1 MGLYFE
7 PKEAM
12 RIRSYAAV
20 VAMMTIA
27 AMPAVAAADALRVC
41 LDEDLPPLSVHHRG
55 KPASGFDVALAQA
68 VAQRLG
74 RSLEIQWFESKLDE
88 DSSPALETNA
98 LLSDGRCSLVG
109 GYALTTDS
117 LVVPGLKTTKLPD
130 FEGATGLDHR
140 RRVPLGVLMPTDPYI
155 YSALTVVLGPK
166 AAERHISGIGDLA
179 GLRIG
184 IESGTLADAL
194 LMTFD
199 KGRLIDNITHLIPTR
214 DDLLGELERGD
225 LDATLLDLRR
235 FDAYRSTHTDTKLT
249 ASGYFYPIGVNR
261 GYVGLA
267 SSPALLAEV
276 NKALSALQS
285 DGTVAKLAEAAGVSF
300 LPPREPIVLGDAM
313 MKALQQK

>member
-1 MGLYFE
+1 
-7 PKEAM
+7 M
-12 RIRSYAAV
+12 RVWSCVAAAV
-20 VAMMTIA
+20 LMTIVA
-27 AMPAVAAADALRVC
+27 IPAVAAGDVLRVC

-68 VAQRLG
+68 IAEKLG

-117 LVVPGLKTTKLPD
+117 LVVPGLKTAKLPD
-130 FEGATGLDHR
+130 FEGATGPDHR
-140 RRVPLGVLMPTDPYI
+140 RRVPLGVLTPSDPYI

-166 AAERHISGIGDLA
+166 AADRHITAIGDLA

-199 KGRLIDNITHLIPTR
+199 KGRLIDNVTHLVPTR
-214 DDLLGELERGD
+214 DDLLGTLERGD
-225 LDATLLDLRR
+225 LDATLVDMRR
-235 FDAYRSTHTDTKLT
+235 LDAYRATHPDTKLT

-267 SSPALLAEV
+267 SDPALLAEV
-276 NKALSALQS
+276 NKVLSALQA
-285 DGTVAKLAEAAGVSF
+285 DGTVARLAEAAGVSF
-300 LPPREPIVLGDAM
+300 LPPREPVILGDAM
-313 MKALQQK
+313 MKALHPK